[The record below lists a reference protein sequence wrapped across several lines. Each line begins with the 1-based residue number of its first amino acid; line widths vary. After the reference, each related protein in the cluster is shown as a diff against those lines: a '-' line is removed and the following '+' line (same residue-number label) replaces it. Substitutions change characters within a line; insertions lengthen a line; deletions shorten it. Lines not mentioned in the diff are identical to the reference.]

1 MSIVYLGGSEFNGFV
16 FVCLG
21 SEGLKVWRG
30 AKVLGSRGV
39 YVGLSG
45 TDQSEPDMFLGMVL

>member
-1 MSIVYLGGSEFNGFV
+1 M
-16 FVCLG
+16 
-21 SEGLKVWRG
+21 LKVWRE

-45 TDQSEPDMFLGMVL
+45 TDQSEPDMFLGMVTL